1 MKMNILIIKNDGL
14 GDLILTLDLIK
25 KIKKDMHNVDIVLSK
40 NNEFLLKNSQNF
52 KKYIFDIYGS
62 NYTHTKRMSKNDKL
76 NLIKLK
82 KKNYDLCIVLR
93 RYLNDEQVLILNQ
106 ISTKKLILC
115 HQYFSSKV
123 KLNQTYKKI
132 YVPKNLVHDTDYFR
146 FFLKKINL
154 IKSDKIKTKKKQYVD
169 KKYLILNLSGERQ
182 FKNID
187 NLNFLLKIIIKNY
200 KSKIYIIGK
209 TIDDEMNE
217 KISVLLKNFKI
228 KNLINLWSKTNFNM
242 SIKLINKAE
251 HYVGFDT
258 GLSHYACINNK
269 HSLIIMDSGGNHK
282 WFPYPEHLNSNLS
295 YWTYNVPC
303 SGCNFSGQLNKCFF
317 KIRYCVDNIFLN
329 KQKVSLEFSKF
340 LNKDSARF
348 LNFSKY
354 NHFISD
360 WTLVNGEKKILYFLK
375 ENGEIIISKKNGYK
389 LYKIITNWL
398 SFIIKNKINFIY
410 KFKILIKN
418 ILSFFNYFKIRD

>member
-1 MKMNILIIKNDGL
+1 MNILIIKNDGL

-25 KIKKDMHNVDIVLSK
+25 KIKKHKFNVDIILSN

-52 KKYIFDIYGS
+52 KKYIFNTYSS
-62 NYTHTKRMSKNDKL
+62 NYTHNKKISKNDKS
-76 NLIKLK
+76 NLEKLK

-106 ISTKKLILC
+106 ISTNKLILC

-132 YVPKNLVHDTDYFR
+132 YVPKKLIHDFDYFR
-146 FFLKKINL
+146 YFLEKINL
-154 IKSDKIKTKKKQYVD
+154 IENSKIKTITKKSVY
-169 KKYLILNLSGERQ
+169 KKYLILNLSGEKQ

-187 NLNFLLKIIIKNY
+187 SLNFLLTIIINNY
-200 KSKIYIIGK
+200 KDKIYIIGK
-209 TIDDEMNE
+209 TFNDNMNK
-217 KISVLLKNFKI
+217 KISNLLYNFRAKNV
-228 KNLINLWSKTNFNM
+228 INLWSKTNFKM

-251 HYVGFDT
+251 HYIGFDT

-269 HSLIIMDSGGNHK
+269 HSLIIMNSGGGHK
-282 WFPYPEHLNSNLS
+282 WFPYPKNLKSNVS

-303 SGCNFSGQLNKCFF
+303 SGCNFSGKLNKCFF

-329 KQKVSLEFSKF
+329 KKKVSLEFSKF
-340 LNKDSARF
+340 LNKDNYNF
-348 LNFSKY
+348 INFSEY

-360 WTLVNGEKKILYFLK
+360 WTLINNEKKILYYLK
-375 ENGEIIISKKNGYK
+375 KSGEIIISKKK
-389 LYKIITNWL
+389 SDKFFKIISNWL
-398 SFIIKNKINFIY
+398 SFIIKNRINFIY

-418 ILSFFNYFKIRD
+418 ILSFFNYFKIRN